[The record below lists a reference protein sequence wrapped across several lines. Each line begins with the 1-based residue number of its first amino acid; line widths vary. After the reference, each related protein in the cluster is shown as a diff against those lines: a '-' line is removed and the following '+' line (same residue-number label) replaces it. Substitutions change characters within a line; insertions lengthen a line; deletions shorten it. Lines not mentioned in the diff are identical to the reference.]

1 MNDLALSIVVPAHNE
16 AETLGA
22 TVNEV
27 QAAVRSEGIPYELI
41 LVNDCSTDNTQ
52 GLIADL
58 MREDANIR
66 TINRTPPSG
75 FGRAVREGLAM
86 AEGDVVVLYMADRSD
101 APEDLIRYYRKIE
114 EGYDCVFG
122 SRFRKGSKVENY
134 PLVKLVVNRFV
145 NRCIQAMFFCRYNDL
160 TNAFKAYRRD
170 VILDCG
176 PYRASHFNITIEL
189 SLSALIRRY
198 NIVEIP
204 VSWYGRTWGSSN
216 LSLRQMGR
224 RYLSTLLKVY
234 AEKWLTADDLI
245 ADRLAEH
252 ARMRNEYSAIH
263 TRLGEIERRLE
274 SLEKTLTETDPS
286 LSK

>member
-1 MNDLALSIVVPAHNE
+1 MNDLALSIVVPAHDE

-27 QAAVRSEGIPYELI
+27 QAAVQSEGIPYELI
-41 LVNDCSTDNTQ
+41 LVNDCSTDNTPA
-52 GLIADL
+52 LIADL

-66 TINRTPPSG
+66 TIDRTPPSG
-75 FGRAVREGLAM
+75 FGRAVREGLALVK
-86 AEGDVVVLYMADRSD
+86 GDVVVLYMADRSD
-101 APEDLIRYYRKIE
+101 SPEDLIRYYRKIE

-134 PLVKLVVNRFV
+134 PPVKLVVNRFV

-160 TNAFKAYRRD
+160 TNAFKAYRRE

-189 SLSALIRRY
+189 SLSALVRRY

-245 ADRLAEH
+245 ADRLSEH

-263 TRLGEIERRLE
+263 TRLAEIEKRLD
-274 SLEKTLTETDPS
+274 SLEKSLTETGSS